1 LGPDIRTL
9 ADARSLYWHRPHCIA
24 VGLNVGISSLAFAA
38 DMPAQAPICTKAPV
52 AYNWT
57 GCYIGVQAGGGL
69 LSAETFTG
77 PNNNWGSGGQA
88 GCNYQAGQFVFGF
101 EGEGAWS
108 GITDLVVDDVSTQFN
123 HVTVRNRWDADL
135 AVRLGLAIDR
145 TLVYGKAGAAF
156 GSFDFGQSGVDVD
169 GNPFFSHGQS
179 TLGDLLPGAGL
190 EYTFAMK
197 SVVKVGV
204 NYKFGN

>member
-1 LGPDIRTL
+1 
-9 ADARSLYWHRPHCIA
+9 
-24 VGLNVGISSLAFAA
+24 
-38 DMPAQAPICTKAPV
+38 
-52 AYNWT
+52 
-57 GCYIGVQAGGGL
+57 
-69 LSAETFTG
+69 
-77 PNNNWGSGGQA
+77 
-88 GCNYQAGQFVFGF
+88 
-101 EGEGAWS
+101 
-108 GITDLVVDDVSTQFN
+108 
-123 HVTVRNRWDADL
+123 
-135 AVRLGLAIDR
+135 VRLGLAIDR